1 MSLFHSLISMPR
13 YFIVGIGGDS
23 NAAGRALDPGPTTVA
38 GTCYEWDDSAGEL
51 VMLTTNDISTTDN
64 GVDTFG
70 SFAKQFAI
78 DHHNRTGD
86 VVVFVAGGVPSS
98 TFAVT
103 SGTNNWEAS
112 PTGVNYD
119 NLIDK
124 MDNCLAFFNRSQPD
138 LMMWALGVNDV
149 TNSATVGNINTAMD
163 SLMDRIEAK
172 YPTTLNLWLQ
182 IGRNTTEFDSQKFY
196 DCRANL
202 IANIEAH
209 PNQAM
214 CGNALAFTFTTGY
227 ESDLIHYNNESM
239 NWYGAS
245 CDRYLALSSVANKWA
260 RGAIAS
266 YYTVVSVPIRNAI
279 DDLVTTMYDNGY
291 YFTSEGLL
299 IYVADHVYSGQIDL
313 CFMSAMEPIT
323 TTFNAGSAQSLNG
336 TTSYLA
342 LSFQPALFT
351 RAGLSDVIHMS
362 KVLENR
368 SGPTSSV
375 FLLSGIVTNF
385 ISISQSGS
393 SAIIYR
399 CNDATVSS
407 TASIGE
413 FGDDKFYSVAR
424 NGGTKYLFEDTTEL
438 ANAAV
443 AATAEPVVHMMDGAR
458 TGLPPTNFI
467 NADLQVRYCGK
478 YTTIDLAELQSKIQA
493 VIDAY

>member
-1 MSLFHSLISMPR
+1 
-13 YFIVGIGGDS
+13 
-23 NAAGRALDPGPTTVA
+23 
-38 GTCYEWDDSAGEL
+38 
-51 VMLTTNDISTTDN
+51 MLTTADISTSDN
-64 GVDTFG
+64 GIDTYG

-78 DHHNRTGD
+78 DHYNRTGE

-119 NLIDK
+119 NLITK
-124 MDNCLAFFNRSQPD
+124 MDNCLAFFNRTEPD
-138 LMMWALGVNDV
+138 LMIWSLGVNDV
-149 TNSATVGNINTAMD
+149 TNSATTANINTAMD

-209 PNQAM
+209 ANQAM
-214 CGNALAFTFTTGY
+214 CNNALTFTFTTGY
-227 ESDLIHYNNESM
+227 EDLIHYNNESM

-266 YYTVVSVPIRNAI
+266 YYTVVSTAVRTAI
-279 DDLVTTMYDNGY
+279 DDLVTTMYANGY
-291 YFTSEGLL
+291 YFTSEGLIL
-299 IYVADHVYSGQIDL
+299 YTADHVYSGQVDL

-351 RAGLSDVIHMS
+351 RAGLSDVIHMV
-362 KVLENR
+362 KILENR
-368 SGPTSSV
+368 SGPTSAV
-375 FLLSGIVTNF
+375 FALSGINTNF

-407 TASIGE
+407 TASIAE
-413 FGDDKFYSVAR
+413 FGDDKFYSVVR
-424 NGGTKYLFEDTTEL
+424 DGGTKYLYEDTTQL
-438 ANAAV
+438 ASAAV

-458 TGLPPTNFI
+458 TGAPPTNFI
-467 NADLQVRYCGK
+467 NADLQARYCGK
-478 YTTIDLAELQSKIQA
+478 YTTISLSTLQTKIQA